1 MPPPD
6 KCEDNENKG
15 PSISVNDMMKAIFQ
29 RHHHLPTSCRRI
41 ISAALASVCVL
52 LCGEAAA
59 QSSFASYDFLKIT
72 SSAHAFALGGNGAAI
87 IDDDISLVNA
97 NPALL
102 GPEIDMQAGVAYMHY
117 LGSSNFASA
126 NFGMAASERSAWAAG
141 IRYLNYGS
149 FKGYEADGTSS
160 GTFSA
165 ADIVIDGSYSHDIT
179 DRLRGGITMKMIYS
193 HYESYSA
200 FAMALDLGVN
210 YYNEENDLSLSLLLA
225 NMGGQIKRFETAY
238 NRLPFDIRIAYM
250 QTIASSPIQIS
261 VGAENLTRWKL
272 PYYSHK
278 TDDGD
283 VAREIKSGFFSNLFR
298 HLTFGVQYSPSEKFY
313 VALGYNYKTR
323 TDMSAYRRN
332 FLSGFSIGTG
342 IKVKSFGIGVAY
354 AMPHRS
360 ASSLM
365 VNLNLAIG
373 DYL

>member
-1 MPPPD
+1 
-6 KCEDNENKG
+6 
-15 PSISVNDMMKAIFQ
+15 MKAFIRRYRLRQ
-29 RHHHLPTSCRRI
+29 RLGVGI
-41 ISAALASVCVL
+41 IYAATALLSPH
-52 LCGEAAA
+52 LCGEAVA
-59 QSSFASYDFLKIT
+59 QSSFASYDFLKIP

-97 NPALL
+97 NPSLL
-102 GPEIDMQAGVAYMHY
+102 GPEIDMQAGVTYMHY

-149 FKGYEADGTSS
+149 FKGYEPDGSSS

-210 YYNEENDLSLSLLLA
+210 YYNEDNDLSLSLVLA
-225 NMGGQIKRFETAY
+225 NMGGQIKRFDTAY
-238 NRLPFDIRIAYM
+238 TRLPFDIRLAYM

-261 VGAENLTRWKL
+261 VGAENLTKWKL

-278 TDDGD
+278 TGDGQ
-283 VAREIKSGFFSNLFR
+283 ESSELKSGFFSNLFR